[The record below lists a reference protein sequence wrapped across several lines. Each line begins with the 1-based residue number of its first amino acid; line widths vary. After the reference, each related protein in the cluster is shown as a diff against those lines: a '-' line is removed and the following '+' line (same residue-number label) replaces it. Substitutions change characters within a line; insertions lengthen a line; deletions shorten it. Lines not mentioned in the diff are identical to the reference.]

1 MTDLA
6 YLSATALAAR
16 IRRGDL
22 SPVDVVDGF
31 FDRIAKRNDATNAFV
46 TVVEGR
52 ARERAREAER
62 AVESGAELGPLHG
75 VPVAVKDLDH
85 VAGVPTSFGSRLFEG
100 FVPTESDPFVERL
113 EQAGAIVIG
122 KTNTPEFG
130 LGCVTDNLV
139 AGPTP
144 TPFDLDRV
152 GGGSSGGAGAA
163 LADGLCPLAQ
173 GSDTGGSIRTPA
185 AFCGVYGL
193 KPSFGRVPLVDRP
206 NAFSAH
212 TPFSHLGPMAREVE
226 DAALLLDV
234 MAGPHPRDPF
244 SLPESGTQYRDA
256 LNRGIEG
263 TEVAYSPD
271 MGTYSVDSRVRDIVR
286 KAAEAFGEA
295 GATVSTVEMDLGA
308 TRKEILN
315 AFYTFARA
323 SWNALFDRLEDEHG
337 LDPRGTDREKLRPV
351 TRETILDAERPTT
364 AEIASAEAVRTNVF
378 DGITDVLEHYALL
391 VTPTLAVPPFP
402 IGEHPTEVDGT
413 EIEPLRGWVLTQPFN
428 FSGHPVA
435 SIPAGFV
442 DGLPIGMQIVGRRH
456 ADGEVLAASAAYE
469 GVRPWYDAYPPR

>member
-1 MTDLA
+1 MTDLD
-6 YLSATALAAR
+6 YLSATDLAAR

-22 SPVDVVDGF
+22 SPVDVVEETL
-31 FDRIAKRNDATNAFV
+31 DRIAKRNGATNAFV
-46 TVVEGR
+46 TVVEKG

-85 VAGVPTSFGSRLFEG
+85 VAGVPTSFGSRLFDG
-100 FVPTESDPFVERL
+100 FVPTESDPFVSRL
-113 EQAGAIVIG
+113 EDAGAVVIG

-226 DAALLLDV
+226 DAALALDV

-244 SLPESGTQYRDA
+244 SLPESGTEYRNA
-256 LNRGIEG
+256 VGRGIDG
-263 TEVAYSPD
+263 KRVAYSPD
-271 MGTYSVDSRVRDIVR
+271 MGTYPVDSRVRDVVR
-286 KAAEAFGEA
+286 EAAEAFEEA
-295 GATVSTVEMDLGA
+295 GATVSTVEMDMGA
-308 TRKEILN
+308 TQEEILD

-323 SWNALFDRLEDEHG
+323 SWNALFDRLEDEYD
-337 LDPRGTDREKLRPV
+337 LDPRGADRGKLRPV
-351 TRETILDAERPTT
+351 TRETILDAARPTT
-364 AEIASAEAVRTNVF
+364 AEIASAQAVRTTVF
-378 DGITDVLEHYALL
+378 DGVGDVLADHALL
-391 VTPTLAVPPFP
+391 VTPTLAVLPFP
-402 IGEHPTEVDGT
+402 IGEHPTEIDGT

-435 SIPAGFV
+435 SIPAGFTE
-442 DGLPIGMQIVGRRH
+442 GLPVGMQVVGRRH
-456 ADGEVLAASAAYE
+456 ADSEVLAASAAYE
-469 GVRPWYDAYPPR
+469 TVRPWHDAYPPR